1 MKRFAVWALGAALS
15 VAATSGAMADGMA
28 RYGSLKDAPAAYAS
42 TPMWSG
48 IYLGAGLG
56 YGHGMIENSYTESTG
71 FWRTMD
77 AEGMHGGFGTVI
89 VGIDRQLHDRY
100 VVGAFADFDWASIK
114 LRYNESTFVTE
125 QSVALE
131 SAWAVGLRAGYL
143 LNPSALLYIAGGY
156 TQADFENRGYYD
168 IAGGTPSRTS
178 ISHSGYFVGVGLEA
192 MMAERLSLRGE
203 ARYSVFDEEVV
214 SSGTIAG
221 VSYVDRAS
229 PSVLSGRLV
238 LTYRI
243 GRESHTADAPLK

>member
-1 MKRFAVWALGAALS
+1 MGLALNG
-15 VAATSGAMADGMA
+15 VATNGAMADGMA
-28 RYGSLKDAPAAYAS
+28 RQGSIKDAPAVYAP
-42 TPMWSG
+42 TPSWSG
-48 IYLGAGLG
+48 FYFGAGLG
-56 YGHGMIENSYTESTG
+56 YGNGTIENSYTESTG
-71 FWRTMD
+71 FSRTLD
-77 AEGMHGGFGTVI
+77 GEGMHGGFGTVI
-89 VGIDRQLHDRY
+89 IGIDRQLRDRY

-114 LRYNESTFVTE
+114 LSYDDTTLVAG
-125 QSVALE
+125 QSVTLE

-156 TQADFENRGYYD
+156 TQAALENRGYYD
-168 IAGGTPSRTS
+168 IAGGPPSRAS

-192 MMAERLSLRGE
+192 MLADRLTLRGE

-229 PSVLSGRLV
+229 PSVLTTRLV

-243 GRESHTADAPLK
+243 GRGHEASLDPLK

>member
-1 MKRFAVWALGAALS
+1 MKRFVVWALGLALGA
-15 VAATSGAMADGMA
+15 VAGDSAMADGMA
-28 RYGSLKDAPAAYAS
+28 RRGSLKDAPAVYGSAP
-42 TPMWSG
+42 TWSG
-48 IYLGAGLG
+48 FYLGAGLG
-56 YGHGMIENSYTESTG
+56 YGHGTIENSYTESNG

-100 VVGAFADFDWASIK
+100 VIGAFADFDWASLK
-114 LRYNESTFVTE
+114 LRYNESTLATE

-131 SAWAVGLRAGYL
+131 TAWAVGLRAGYL
-143 LNPSALLYIAGGY
+143 VNPSALLYIAGGY

-168 IAGGTPSRTS
+168 IVGAPPSRTS
-178 ISHSGYFVGVGLEA
+178 ISHSGYFIGVGLEA
-192 MMAERLSLRGE
+192 MLAERLTLRGE

-229 PSVLSGRLV
+229 PSVLSARLL

-243 GRESHTADAPLK
+243 GRGQDAPQDPLK